1 MFLGVELCL
10 TAFCVG
16 LAYICPGLANSW
28 FSHLERRFVVFAE
41 KRVLAVIS
49 VGVLALS
56 VRLALLPILPVP
68 QPGIHDE
75 YSHLLLADT
84 LAHGRLSNP
93 THPMW
98 VHFETFHVNWKPAY
112 ASMYFPGQ
120 AVFLALG
127 QVSFGHPFWGMWLSV
142 GLMCAAICWAL
153 QGWLGPSGA
162 LLGGLLAVIRLGTFS
177 YWANGYWGGAVPAL
191 GGALVLGSLPRIKGD
206 QRIRNSLLLG
216 LGTALLLSTRP
227 YESLFFLLPTAVALV
242 VWIFRAKHVSS
253 RSSFVLNVLT
263 RVIIPAGLV
272 VLLSTGALAY
282 YFWRVTGSPWTTPYK
297 INMVTYGLVYFPWDK
312 IVPITYRFPALQD
325 FYRGGAVLGMYRF
338 AREHPIELLLAKA
351 STIWL
356 FYFGP
361 VLTLPLIAAIA
372 TPDNSSH
379 TSRETKFLLVTCA
392 TTFLALALIVY
403 VGHPHYLAPL
413 TTAFYALVLIAMR
426 SLRGWKWGTRASG
439 MFLVRTVPVIC
450 LMMFLARI
458 AAPLAH
464 ASTRYSGIR
473 TWCSEDR
480 ENLARARI
488 MKQLQ
493 HLPGN
498 HLVIVRYAADHDF
511 ILDEW
516 VFNNAEI
523 DGSKVIWAR
532 DMGARNVE
540 LLQYFNQRR
549 VWLLEPDYNPPR
561 LSRYAQ

>member
-1 MFLGVELCL
+1 MFLAIEFCL
-10 TAFCVG
+10 TTLCVALAFF
-16 LAYICPGLANSW
+16 CPELANSW
-28 FSHLERRFVVFAE
+28 FSRFERRFAIFAE
-41 KRVLAVIS
+41 KRMVAVIS
-49 VGVLALS
+49 VGILALGA
-56 VRLALLPILPVP
+56 RLALLPILPIP
-68 QPGIHDE
+68 EPGIHDE

-98 VHFETFHVNWKPAY
+98 VHFETFHVNWKPTY

-127 QVSFGHPFWGMWLSV
+127 QVVFGHPFWGVWLSV

-153 QGWLGPSGA
+153 QAWLPPSWA
-162 LLGGLLAVIRLGTFS
+162 LLGGLLALIRLGTFS

-242 VWIFRAKHVSS
+242 VWIFRATHVSW
-253 RSSFVLNVLT
+253 RSSFVLT

-297 INMVTYGLVYFPWDK
+297 INMATYGLVYFPWDK
-312 IVPITYRFPALQD
+312 IVHITYRFPALQD

-351 STIWL
+351 STMWL

-361 VLTLPLIAAIA
+361 VLTLPLIAAVA
-372 TPDNSSH
+372 TRDNSSH

-464 ASTRYSGIR
+464 ASNRYSGIR
-473 TWCSEDR
+473 TWSSEDR

-493 HLPGN
+493 NLPGD

-516 VFNNAEI
+516 VFNNADI

-532 DMGARNVE
+532 DMGAQNVE

-561 LSRYAQ
+561 VSRYAQ